1 MTRRPSASRS
11 SASRSAS
18 GKSAARAPK
27 ARTDGKVDCS
37 CPQCGTR
44 YRVLEEQV
52 SVLIECSQCHR
63 SFKPMTTVGKRARG
77 QDHTKIYIGF
87 GVGIVAIIGIFALSS
102 GGGSTPAPKPQ
113 PVVAAKPQVSLGN
126 NPRSD
131 QLVKWAQAIGSGNV
145 LTLQRS
151 SDLTAL
157 AKQLGTEV
165 GNEAAALE
173 ELQKG
178 EATRYFRELACDT
191 AALASEEALT
201 AGTGKATLYV
211 TPKPGTDD
219 YLSNTRGEIEA
230 SFRAEGEQVRVTA
243 FEVKMKP
250 ARNPKKPD
258 PSKTTYVPNKDIAA
272 PEVKEI
278 SDSAGK
284 RTVKESNP
292 TAVPHWDKATPAQQK
307 MADEIVADILRSADP
322 ESPGGLFARATIKVQ
337 SIEDRKAVVPRV
349 LNAMYELYA
358 DVNANNQKLSQ
369 LNRALVA
376 FTGFAVN
383 YQIEATTDA
392 AKDKAARESC
402 VRQWFAFWWRY
413 SNGDLSEFLDLSDD
427 LDAPKEDPK
436 KGR

>member
-18 GKSAARAPK
+18 GKAAARAPK

-292 TAVPHWDKATPAQQK
+292 TAVPHWDKATPA
-307 MADEIVADILRSADP
+307 
-322 ESPGGLFARATIKVQ
+322 
-337 SIEDRKAVVPRV
+337 
-349 LNAMYELYA
+349 
-358 DVNANNQKLSQ
+358 
-369 LNRALVA
+369 
-376 FTGFAVN
+376 
-383 YQIEATTDA
+383 
-392 AKDKAARESC
+392 
-402 VRQWFAFWWRY
+402 
-413 SNGDLSEFLDLSDD
+413 
-427 LDAPKEDPK
+427 
-436 KGR
+436 